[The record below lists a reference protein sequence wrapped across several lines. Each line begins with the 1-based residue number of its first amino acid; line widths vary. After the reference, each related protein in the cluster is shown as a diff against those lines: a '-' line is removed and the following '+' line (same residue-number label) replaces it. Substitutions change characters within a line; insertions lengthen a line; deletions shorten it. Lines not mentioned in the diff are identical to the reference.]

1 MKTKMRLES
10 RPCSRGNTSSTGGFS
25 IVMLVFR
32 GVPSR
37 GTITYPLQELLRR
50 MIFLT
55 SRLVGDVFSFPRG
68 YFHEFP
74 AGKGEGGSVF
84 RIRPPK
90 RHSLLH
96 LPKVPLLYVVLP
108 FKNRQSAQKKQKK
121 IVKKTPHWIPSKH
134 PPPKNHNISPPQK
147 KVTKH
152 PIQHSTLN
160 HLPIFPT
167 ETSTTQQ
174 LNNFNGRFRP
184 VASLYLIIT
193 LSRRFSKTRMW
204 RISGDVSLECILG
217 RFNPSLNDDPKSF
230 WGQPYP

>member
-1 MKTKMRLES
+1 MKTKMTLEN

-121 IVKKTPHWIPSKH
+121 NSKKNSPLNTLKTSTPKKNITSH
-134 PPPKNHNISPPQK
+134 PK
-147 KVTKH
+147 KKLTKH

-160 HLPIFPT
+160 TQHSTIFP
-167 ETSTTQQ
+167 SSQVKQAQ
-174 LNNFNGRFRP
+174 LNNSTTTTDDFARSPRYIWSLPYPGDSPRRECD
-184 VASLYLIIT
+184 ASLET
-193 LSRRFSKTRMW
+193 SRWNAS
-204 RISGDVSLECILG
+204 SGVSTH
-217 RFNPSLNDDPKSF
+217 R
-230 WGQPYP
+230 

>member
-1 MKTKMRLES
+1 
-10 RPCSRGNTSSTGGFS
+10 
-25 IVMLVFR
+25 
-32 GVPSR
+32 
-37 GTITYPLQELLRR
+37 

-108 FKNRQSAQKKQKK
+108 FKNRQSAQNKKK

-160 HLPIFPT
+160 TQRSSHLPKWNKHN
-167 ETSTTQQ
+167 STTQQ
-174 LNNFNGRFRP
+174 LQPTISPGRLVIFDH
-184 VASLYLIIT
+184 YLIQAILQDANVT
-193 LSRRFSKTRMW
+193 HLWRRLVGMHPRSFQQ
-204 RISGDVSLECILG
+204 IV
-217 RFNPSLNDDPKSF
+217 FDDPKSF

>member
-1 MKTKMRLES
+1 MFSHSPEGTSMNFPLGKVKVVLFFGFDHRNVT
-10 RPCSRGNTSSTGGFS
+10 PSSTSPKYPFS
-25 IVMLVFR
+25 MWFC
-32 GVPSR
+32 
-37 GTITYPLQELLRR
+37 PLK
-50 MIFLT
+50 I
-55 SRLVGDVFSFPRG
+55 
-68 YFHEFP
+68 
-74 AGKGEGGSVF
+74 GKAH
-84 RIRPPK
+84 K
-90 RHSLLH
+90 
-96 LPKVPLLYVVLP
+96 
-108 FKNRQSAQKKQKK
+108 KNKKK

-134 PPPKNHNISPPQK
+134 PPPKKHNISPPKK

-160 HLPIFPT
+160 HLPIFPS

-174 LNNFNGRFRP
+174 LNNYNRRFRP